1 MKSINYALTKLR
13 FFNINNWD
21 RWKCISLCFYSS
33 FRACNFDQYFF
44 DVVRNITSNKNYFLE
59 SIKRRSKVH
68 EKNMYVNVVQISTK
82 DKSFPKSIS
91 QEEFDYGL
99 LTELPRTIATRD
111 FSMSS
116 FKLKSDILLPLTK

>member
-1 MKSINYALTKLR
+1 MKRI
-13 FFNINNWD
+13 
-21 RWKCISLCFYSS
+21 C
-33 FRACNFDQYFF
+33 
-44 DVVRNITSNKNYFLE
+44 
-59 SIKRRSKVH
+59 H
-68 EKNMYVNVVQISTK
+68 VNVVQISTK

-99 LTELPRTIATRD
+99 LTELPRTIVTRD